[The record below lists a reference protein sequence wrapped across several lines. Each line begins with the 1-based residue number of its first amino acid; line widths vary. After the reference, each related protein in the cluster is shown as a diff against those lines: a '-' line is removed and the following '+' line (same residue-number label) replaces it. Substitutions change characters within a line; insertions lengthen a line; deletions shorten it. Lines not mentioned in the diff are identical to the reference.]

1 MTFEPDKYVF
11 DLKENET
18 IKDYCSPNK
27 DNNFK
32 FLGFEVDGQIS
43 TFGVNEGPKGI
54 KLGLF
59 NSEGKKLETTV
70 TSEGGLFKFK
80 PLYPNIC
87 LMTNIN
93 NFHSILILMK
103 KIVLKEH

>member
-1 MTFEPDKYVF
+1 MAASGYYFIPVTEIRTSLIIKISGPYGMTFEPDKYVF

-43 TFGVNEGPKGI
+43 TFGVNESPG
-54 KLGLF
+54 
-59 NSEGKKLETTV
+59 
-70 TSEGGLFKFK
+70 
-80 PLYPNIC
+80 
-87 LMTNIN
+87 
-93 NFHSILILMK
+93 
-103 KIVLKEH
+103 